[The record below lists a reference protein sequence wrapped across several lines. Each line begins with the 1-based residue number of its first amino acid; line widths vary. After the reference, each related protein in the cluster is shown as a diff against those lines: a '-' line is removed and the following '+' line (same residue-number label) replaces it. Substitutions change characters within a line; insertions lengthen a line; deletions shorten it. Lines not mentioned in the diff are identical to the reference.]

1 MGQPQGI
8 EYEEVTGTPSET
20 KQADAPAASSPP
32 PATLVQE
39 QAAAVAAADG
49 SKPSA

>member
-20 KQADAPAASSPP
+20 KQAAAPAAPSPP
-32 PATLVQE
+32 PVAPSQE
-39 QAAAVAAADG
+39 QAAATVAADG
-49 SKPSA
+49 SKPSS

>member
-20 KQADAPAASSPP
+20 KQAAAPAASSPP
-32 PATLVQE
+32 SATPVQE
-39 QAAAVAAADG
+39 QTVAATAADG
-49 SKPSA
+49 SKPSV